1 MGSRAREED
10 GSILPPMPIGQFRRA
25 PSWEEAHHGEA
36 AQEEMKIRRR
46 TPSSLLVASCPNRIT
61 TDHWYCSC
69 RDMYVAYL
77 ITEKDWILVY
87 TSHPPRCP
95 PQLLRIL

>member
-46 TPSSLLVASCPNRIT
+46 TPSSLLVASCP
-61 TDHWYCSC
+61 C